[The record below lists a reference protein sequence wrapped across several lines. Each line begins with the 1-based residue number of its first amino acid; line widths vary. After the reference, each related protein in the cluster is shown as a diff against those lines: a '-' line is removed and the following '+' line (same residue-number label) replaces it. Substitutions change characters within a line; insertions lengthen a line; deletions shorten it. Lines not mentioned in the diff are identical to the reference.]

1 MSDRFRRPG
10 VSRAVLAGLGG
21 LTLLITAPVAAT
33 AAPPTP
39 TSLTVCGG
47 KLAADPTGAAALQP
61 DRLTYR
67 FSCDTDI
74 SAYTLIFNRGTS
86 GGNLDDFNPSPSVVG
101 PDGATPS
108 ATQSITCEGTTPSNA
123 INCNFGAGGV
133 MSTGNNAI
141 GTFDPTA
148 PYCKSLPAHAK
159 PGTKA
164 IPQGLVQLIV
174 TDNTG
179 AQDGPFVL
187 RLNKACPKVPDVV
200 PAPKPKHKKS
210 TRRTGRSA
218 SARI

>member
-1 MSDRFRRPG
+1 MSDRFRRG
-10 VSRAVLAGLGG
+10 VSRAVLAALGSCV
-21 LTLLITAPVAAT
+21 LIAAAPVIAT
-33 AAPPTP
+33 AAAPTP

-47 KLAADPTGAAALQP
+47 KLAADPTGTADQQP
-61 DRLTYR
+61 YRLTYR

-74 SAYTLIFNRGTS
+74 SAYTILFNRGTS
-86 GGNLDDFNPSPSVVG
+86 GGNLDDFNPAPSVVG
-101 PDGATPS
+101 PDGVTPS

-141 GTFDPTA
+141 GTVDPTA

-164 IPQGLVQLIV
+164 TPQGLVQLIV

-187 RLNKACPKVPDVV
+187 HLNKACPKVPDV
-200 PAPKPKHKKS
+200 APKPKPKAKKKTTKGS
-210 TRRTGRSA
+210 R
-218 SARI
+218 